1 MAGEVAAS
9 EAPPTGERMLQ
20 YRRVTGA
27 IFALLV
33 AMVTWTGAALAL
45 EPVSVTGDIDA
56 IDLLPAVQSYS
67 SQGDSIN
74 IKTAPGQD
82 GIVRGIQVVAKERG
96 TNPNWIV
103 FALANTG

>member
-1 MAGEVAAS
+1 
-9 EAPPTGERMLQ
+9 MLQ

-27 IFALLV
+27 IVALLV

-74 IKTAPGQD
+74 IAIMFRT
-82 GIVRGIQVVAKERG
+82 VRINNQF
-96 TNPNWIV
+96 T
-103 FALANTG
+103 FS